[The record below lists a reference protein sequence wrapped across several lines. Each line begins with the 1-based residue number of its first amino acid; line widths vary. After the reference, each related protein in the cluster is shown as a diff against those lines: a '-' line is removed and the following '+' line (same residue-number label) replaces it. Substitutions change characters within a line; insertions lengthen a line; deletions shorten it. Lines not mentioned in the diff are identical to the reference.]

1 MALPSIDTEG
11 IKARV
16 DLQELAGRYTTLA
29 KWSTKE
35 LAGPCPRGACSAK
48 TNGFHVHADGWFCC
62 YTCHPKHGDAIEF
75 LQWLGVAADFKAA
88 CQYLDAGA
96 VQLPAPARR
105 VTPQTKPAG
114 WQDASWQS
122 DARAIL
128 ARAQDCLASPAGDP
142 GAEYLLSRGILPE
155 TWQAWGLGYDPAKWD
170 PATERKRPA
179 VVIPW
184 QRDKVTA
191 VKYRFTDSTSKGD
204 RFTQKGGGQQIAFG
218 LNRAGEHWSTLWLCE
233 GEFNALSIWQALRG
247 AWCVN
252 FDVVSFGGDSQ
263 AAHLDPVVKAW
274 AGKYRQVIVWADE
287 PAKAAAAMA
296 AIPGAFGLRSPE
308 VDGRKLDANELL
320 KLGGLAD
327 FVLAAWSKFDQDPA
341 YTARLQAEIE
351 ALPGL
356 DGAK

>member
-1 MALPSIDTEG
+1 MTLASIDTEG

-29 KWSTKE
+29 KWSTHE

-48 TNGFHVHADGWFCC
+48 SNGFHVHAEGWFCC

-75 LQWLGVAADFKAA
+75 LQWLGVVADFKAA

-96 VQLPAPARR
+96 IPVTPARR
-105 VTPQTKPAG
+105 VTPQAKPAG
-114 WQDASWQS
+114 WQDASWQTE
-122 DARAIL
+122 ARAIL
-128 ARAQDCLASPAGDP
+128 ARAQACLTGPEGDP
-142 GAEYLLSRGILPE
+142 GAAYLRARGLLPT
-155 TWQAWGLGYDPAKWD
+155 TWQAWGLGFDPAKWD
-170 PATERKRPA
+170 PATGRKRPA

-184 QRDKVTA
+184 QRDRVTA

-204 RFTQKGGGQQIAFG
+204 RFTQKSGGQQIAFG
-218 LNRAGEHWSTLWLCE
+218 LNLAGAYFSTLWLCE
-233 GEFNALSIWQALRG
+233 GEFNALSIWQALRAAG
-247 AWCVN
+247 CVN

-274 AGKYRQVIVWADE
+274 AGKYRQVIVWADD
-287 PAKAAAAMA
+287 PAKAGAAMQE
-296 AIPGAFGLRSPE
+296 IPGAFGLRSPE

-327 FVLAAWSKFDQDPA
+327 FARAAGAKFDQDPA
-341 YTARLQAEIE
+341 YIARLRAEIE
-351 ALPGL
+351 PGPGL
-356 DGAK
+356 EGAK